1 MEIHGALMSITRTT
15 RPLHVGDIAITP
27 LFDGHLD
34 IPAAYFSNAS
44 DEEIQAVS
52 PTTRFGATCWL
63 IETGPRKVLV
73 DAGSGSW
80 LKERFPD
87 TGFITAAGSSLINGA
102 NEITDII
109 LTHLHADH
117 IGGLI
122 ADGQSLFPNA
132 TVHLQNT
139 EWAFWTDENLVEAVP
154 EDKRPIAQLIQTLA
168 RPIASQVKL
177 HDGDADLENGIHVTI
192 APGHTPGHQIVR
204 ISSGG
209 EQVMLLGDALVSGVL
224 QFANPDVHY
233 ALDSAPETAAETRKT
248 LFSELAAERIPLA
261 ATHLESAGF
270 GMLTATGGGGYHFEP
285 LA

>member
-1 MEIHGALMSITRTT
+1 MSITSTA
-15 RPLHVGDIAITP
+15 RPLHIGDIAITP
-27 LFDGHLD
+27 LSDGHLD

-44 DEEIQAVS
+44 EEEILTVS

-63 IETGPRKVLV
+63 IETGPKKVLV
-73 DAGSGSW
+73 DAGSGTW
-80 LKERFPD
+80 LKARFPE
-87 TGFITAAGSSLINGA
+87 TGLITATGSSLINA
-102 NEITDII
+102 ADDITDII
-109 LTHLHADH
+109 LTHMHADH
-117 IGGLI
+117 IGGLV

-132 TVHLQNT
+132 TVHLQNS
-139 EWAFWTDENLVEAVP
+139 EWAFWTDENLIKAVP
-154 EDKRPIAQLIQTLA
+154 EDKKPIVQLIQSLA

-177 HDGDADLENGIHVTI
+177 HDGDTDLENGIHATS

-209 EQVMLLGDALVSGVL
+209 KQMMLLGDALVSGVL

-248 LFSELAAERIPLA
+248 LFAELAAEQIPFA
-261 ATHLESAGF
+261 ATHLEASEF
-270 GMLTATGGGGYHFEP
+270 GTLTATGSGGYHFEP

>member
-1 MEIHGALMSITRTT
+1 MSITSTKS
-15 RPLHVGDIAITP
+15 PLNVGDIAITP
-27 LFDGHLD
+27 LSDGHLD

-44 DEEIQAVS
+44 EEEILAVS

-63 IETGPRKVLV
+63 IETGPKKVLV
-73 DAGSGSW
+73 DAGSGTW
-80 LKERFPD
+80 LKARFPE
-87 TGFITAAGSSLINGA
+87 TGFITAAGSSLMNAA
-102 NEITDII
+102 NAITDII
-109 LTHLHADH
+109 LTHMHADH
-117 IGGLI
+117 IGGLV

-132 TVHLQNT
+132 TIHIQNS

-154 EDKRPIAQLIQTLA
+154 EDKKPIVQLIQSLA
-168 RPIASQVKL
+168 RPIASQIKL
-177 HDGDADLENGIHVTI
+177 HNGDSDLENGIHVTS

-209 EQVMLLGDALVSGVL
+209 KQVMLLGDALVSGVL

-248 LFSELAAERIPLA
+248 LFAELAAEQIPFA
-261 ATHLESAGF
+261 ATHLEAPDF
-270 GMLTATGGGGYHFEP
+270 GTLTATGSGGYHFEP

>member
-27 LFDGHLD
+27 LSDGHLD

-80 LKERFPD
+80 LKERFPE

-154 EDKRPIAQLIQTLA
+154 EDKRPIVQLIQPWRAQSPPKSNFMMGMRTWKMEFMSRLPPDT
-168 RPIASQVKL
+168 RPAIRSSGSQV
-177 HDGDADLENGIHVTI
+177 A
-192 APGHTPGHQIVR
+192 
-204 ISSGG
+204 
-209 EQVMLLGDALVSGVL
+209 
-224 QFANPDVHY
+224 AN
-233 ALDSAPETAAETRKT
+233 R
-248 LFSELAAERIPLA
+248 
-261 ATHLESAGF
+261 
-270 GMLTATGGGGYHFEP
+270 
-285 LA
+285 